1 MSYNKYIN
9 FYIYFAWILL
19 WASLGSNPNDF
30 YNITK
35 IDINDF
41 GNRSFQIQIIN
52 FFRFVAPLICL
63 LINIFF
69 FKKKIFTS
77 KINFLILLLILFQIF
92 QVIGNILGKTSFDH
106 FENHRDYFGRY
117 YWIAV
122 SLSGITTFLISKQYK
137 HFNTAN
143 LLFISIFFIFI
154 TSVFFSTKILIDFY
168 NFESAAY
175 HLSID
180 RDSGLFLSHHI
191 PRITGLSRS
200 LLILY
205 FFILFFFTSADNK
218 LIILKYISLILI
230 GSLILLFQSKF
241 SVILLILV
249 NFLYFFSKRQIFLL
263 IVILSLQLS
272 LATLISYSRNLNLE
286 NISTS
291 ELIVF
296 ETNDNERIISMKQ
309 THGNEKKLKHFRT
322 FDLSFNLYERIS
334 WFISSGRF
342 ILWKN
347 AYNYFLERPFFGYG
361 SMSDRLIDLTK
372 GKSKLTVNNQIFV
385 WNPKDKLP
393 VSNAFIYAALSGGIF
408 FVISL
413 LIFWY
418 KTLQKTIPRFH
429 KLIIKKNIYL
439 SPYEKIS
446 LYLLL
451 LFFLRSF
458 IENTYLIFGIDFIFL
473 LHAIEHLNFNDEK

>member
-168 NFESAAY
+168 NFESSAY
-175 HLSID
+175 HLNID

-205 FFILFFFTSADNK
+205 FF
-218 LIILKYISLILI
+218 
-230 GSLILLFQSKF
+230 
-241 SVILLILV
+241 
-249 NFLYFFSKRQIFLL
+249 YF
-263 IVILSLQLS
+263 
-272 LATLISYSRNLNLE
+272 
-286 NISTS
+286 
-291 ELIVF
+291 
-296 ETNDNERIISMKQ
+296 
-309 THGNEKKLKHFRT
+309 
-322 FDLSFNLYERIS
+322 
-334 WFISSGRF
+334 
-342 ILWKN
+342 
-347 AYNYFLERPFFGYG
+347 
-361 SMSDRLIDLTK
+361 
-372 GKSKLTVNNQIFV
+372 
-385 WNPKDKLP
+385 
-393 VSNAFIYAALSGGIF
+393 IF
-408 FVISL
+408 F
-413 LIFWY
+413 Y
-418 KTLQKTIPRFH
+418 KR
-429 KLIIKKNIYL
+429 
-439 SPYEKIS
+439 
-446 LYLLL
+446 
-451 LFFLRSF
+451 R
-458 IENTYLIFGIDFIFL
+458 
-473 LHAIEHLNFNDEK
+473 